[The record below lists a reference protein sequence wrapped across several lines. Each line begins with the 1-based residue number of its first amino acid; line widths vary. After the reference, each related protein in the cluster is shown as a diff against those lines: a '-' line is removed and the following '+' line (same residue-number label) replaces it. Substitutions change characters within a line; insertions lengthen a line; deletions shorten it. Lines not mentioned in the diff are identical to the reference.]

1 MGRARIN
8 EATWAHGCEERFSA
22 AARAT
27 GSSSRSPAER
37 SAGSTSV
44 SSVRVRR
51 GNGAG
56 ENNHIRPCWG
66 DAITAVISGQ
76 AASTKGGESCELRAW
91 KGKGNTPKCQKLGG
105 ASALCST
112 IWAF

>member
-1 MGRARIN
+1 MRQ
-8 EATWAHGCEERFSA
+8 HGHTA
-22 AARAT
+22 AKR
-27 GSSSRSPAER
+27 GSRLQQEPQVAPAGAQRSAER
-37 SAGSTSV
+37 APHLSALCELGEGT
-44 SSVRVRR
+44 
-51 GNGAG
+51 GIG
-56 ENNHIRPCWG
+56 ENNRIRPCWG
-66 DAITAVISGQ
+66 DASTAVISGQ